1 MSMDSLPKQVV
12 VFGELMMRLQT
23 KRNERLL
30 QAREFDV
37 YYSGAE
43 ANVAVALQFYGV
55 QAHIVSCV
63 PDTMVGQ
70 ACLNYIR
77 QFGLGID
84 HIKRCGSRLGIY
96 YVETGVAQ
104 RASTVTYDRKG
115 SAITELQKGDLDW
128 KRIFEGKHWFH
139 FSGTAPA
146 LGDNVAEVTRE
157 ACEAAKQ
164 LGLTVS
170 CDLNYRKFLWSQ
182 EKANRVMSSLM
193 KYVDV
198 LFTNEEEAD
207 KVFNLS
213 ASGSDVTQGK
223 IDSRGYE
230 SVAIRLREKFDLT
243 HVSISLRESLT
254 ATANVWSGMLYDG
267 VHFHLSRKHRIEPI
281 VDRVGGGDAYSAGV
295 IYGLLAAH
303 PLQDVVEFAA
313 AASCLKHSI
322 HGDFNLTSM
331 DEVLNLMK
339 GDGSGR
345 IQR

>member
-1 MSMDSLPKQVV
+1 MSAKSPAKQVV
-12 VFGELMMRLQT
+12 VFGELLMRLQT
-23 KRNERLL
+23 KRNERLI
-30 QAREFDV
+30 QAREFDI

-43 ANVAVALQFYGV
+43 TNVAVALHLYGV
-55 QAHIVSCV
+55 QTHIVSSV
-63 PDTMVGQ
+63 PDSMVGQ
-70 ACLNYIR
+70 ACINYIR

-84 HIKRCGSRLGIY
+84 HIKRAGSRLGIY
-96 YVETGVAQ
+96 YVETGAAQ

-115 SAITELQKGDLDW
+115 SSITELRKGDFDW
-128 KRIFEGKHWFH
+128 ERIFEGKHWFH

-146 LGDNVAEVTRE
+146 LGDNVAEVTSE
-157 ACEAAKQ
+157 ACAAAKK

-170 CDLNYRKFLWSQ
+170 CDLNYRKYLWPQ

-193 KYVDV
+193 RDVDV

-230 SVAIRLREKFDLT
+230 QVAVKLREKFDLT
-243 HVSISLRESLT
+243 HVAISLRESLT
-254 ATANVWSGMLYDG
+254 ASANIWSGMLFDG
-267 VHFHLSRKHRIEPI
+267 SNFHLSRRYRIEPI

-295 IYGLLAAH
+295 IYGLLAGH
-303 PLQDVVEFAA
+303 PLSTVVEFAA

-331 DEVLNLMK
+331 EEVLSLMK